1 MATKITKDVDFKFKI
16 GSNVIEV
23 NGEKKYLK
31 IIIWGDNIKYEDIE
45 EKIVG

>member
-1 MATKITKDVDFKFKI
+1 MATKITKDVDFKFEV

-31 IIIWGDNIKYEDIE
+31 VIIWRDDVRYKDIE
-45 EKIVG
+45 DKIVG